1 MYEKITHIRQTMLV
15 VTVLLLIV
23 AILTAFW
30 LSAGITKPLS
40 VMGKA
45 MKHVQRGEF
54 NQALHVM
61 PKVRE
66 GHSEVELCDGCFR
79 ADDASAAIFDRDGVR
94 DEFTQE
100 KCRI

>member
-1 MYEKITHIRQTMLV
+1 MRRSLISGKRCFWLPP
-15 VTVLLLIV
+15 LLLIL

-40 VMGKA
+40 VMGRA

-61 PKVRE
+61 PKVGE
-66 GHSEVELCDGCFR
+66 GHSEV
-79 ADDASAAIFDRDGVR
+79 AM
-94 DEFTQE
+94 
-100 KCRI
+100 